1 MVTHVVGID
10 PGLCGAVAI
19 LSPDGD
25 IERLEDLPII
35 RDGRLSWIDGGAL
48 QSILIDSLVGRPAR
62 AIVERVG
69 AMPRQGI
76 ASAFNFG
83 CGFGSILSVLQARHL
98 RIEFVTAQVWKRAVG
113 LSSNKDAS
121 LHKARLLF
129 PSAELH
135 LAKHEGRAEA
145 LLLAHWHLTRPG
157 QAAP

>member
-1 MVTHVVGID
+1 MTHVVGID
-10 PGLCGAVAI
+10 PGLSGAVAV
-19 LSPDGD
+19 LSPEGN

-62 AIVERVG
+62 AIIERVG
-69 AMPRQGI
+69 AMPKQGI

-113 LSSNKDAS
+113 LSSDKHAS
-121 LHKARLLF
+121 LYKARLLF
-129 PSAELH
+129 PGAELD
-135 LAKHEGRAEA
+135 LVKHEGRAEA
-145 LLLAHWHLTRPG
+145 LLLAHWHLTRGSQP
-157 QAAP
+157 AP